1 MTLSQPGGFIMASY
15 GMVKNVK
22 GSFDQVVAKTRE
34 CLKSEGFGVITEID
48 VQKTVKEKLGER
60 IRPYLILGAC
70 NPPLAHQAITTE
82 PEIGLLMPCNV
93 CVWENQDGAITVAA
107 VDVKALFQLVQ
118 NPSLVDV
125 AESVNGKLRR
135 VLESVV

>member
-1 MTLSQPGGFIMASY
+1 MVSY
-15 GMVKNVK
+15 GMVKKVK
-22 GSFDQVVAKTRE
+22 GSFEQVVAKTRE

-70 NPPLAHQAITTE
+70 NPPLAHRAIAAE

-93 CVWENQDGAITVAA
+93 CVWENQEGAITVAA

-118 NPSLVDV
+118 NPSLTEV
-125 AESVNGKLRR
+125 ADSVNGKLRR
-135 VLESVV
+135 VVENVASGEDR

>member
-1 MTLSQPGGFIMASY
+1 MVSY
-15 GMVKNVK
+15 GMVKKVK
-22 GSFDQVVAKTRE
+22 GPFDQVVAKTRE
-34 CLKSEGFGVITEID
+34 SLKSEGFGVLTEID

-60 IRPYLILGAC
+60 MRPYLILGSC
-70 NPPLAHQAITTE
+70 NPPLAHRAIAAE

-93 CVWENQDGAITVAA
+93 CVWESQDGAVTVAA

-135 VLESVV
+135 VVENVASGADS

>member
-1 MTLSQPGGFIMASY
+1 MISY
-15 GMVKNVK
+15 GMVKKVK
-22 GSFDQVVAKTRE
+22 GPFDQVVAKTRE
-34 CLKSEGFGVITEID
+34 GLKSEGFGVITEID

-70 NPPLAHQAITTE
+70 NPPLAHRAIAAE

-93 CVWENQDGAITVAA
+93 CVWENPDGAITVAA

-118 NPSLVDV
+118 NPSLAEV
-125 AESVNGKLRR
+125 AESVNGKLRQ
-135 VLESVV
+135 VLEKVASGEVS

>member
-1 MTLSQPGGFIMASY
+1 MVSY
-15 GMVKNVK
+15 GMVKKVK

-34 CLKSEGFGVITEID
+34 GLKSEGFGVITEID

-60 IRPYLILGAC
+60 TRPYLILGAC
-70 NPPLAHQAITTE
+70 NPPLAHRAIAAE

-93 CVWENQDGAITVAA
+93 CVWENQDGTITVAA

-118 NPSLVDV
+118 NPSLADI

-135 VLESVV
+135 VVESVVSGEDS